1 MVLAHIAISTGEVL
15 FWVVSHLQWSVVA
28 DEGVPVVSQI
38 EFMVGCAS
46 ETLVDGDESA
56 MAGVACEEGSYRWH
70 T

>member
-1 MVLAHIAISTGEVL
+1 M
-15 FWVVSHLQWSVVA
+15 
-28 DEGVPVVSQI
+28 SQI

-70 T
+70 TQ